1 MTLAAPGLHRPRNNR
16 REIQVS
22 EMSAATVGLLAG
34 MALGFAAFF
43 GGFWAFLLV
52 AFLGLVGLIIGRVL
66 QGDLEMSDFTR
77 SRNRQ

>member
-1 MTLAAPGLHRPRNNR
+1 
-16 REIQVS
+16 
-22 EMSAATVGLLAG
+22 MSAATTGLLAG

-66 QGDLEMSDFTR
+66 QGDLELSDFTR

>member
-1 MTLAAPGLHRPRNNR
+1 MN
-16 REIQVS
+16 
-22 EMSAATVGLLAG
+22 AATTGLVAG

-52 AFLGLVGLIIGRVL
+52 AFLGLLGLIIGRML
-66 QGDLEMSDFTR
+66 QGDLELSDFTR

>member
-1 MTLAAPGLHRPRNNR
+1 MNAA
-16 REIQVS
+16 I
-22 EMSAATVGLLAG
+22 VGLLAG

-52 AFLGLVGLIIGRVL
+52 AFLGLVGLIIGLML

-77 SRNRQ
+77 SRDRQ

>member
-1 MTLAAPGLHRPRNNR
+1 MN
-16 REIQVS
+16 
-22 EMSAATVGLLAG
+22 AATVGLLAG

-52 AFLGLVGLIIGRVL
+52 AFLGLVGLIVGRIL